1 VQSFT
6 KNHPIPASMS
16 VEARNAE
23 IVKRREEHEAGVDL
37 YAQKHFAEIK
47 ERLDRTRDAA
57 RLMDNSKCKV

>member
-1 VQSFT
+1 
-6 KNHPIPASMS
+6 MS